1 MKPRLPSAIYAI
13 GATSLLNDASS
24 EMIFP
29 LLPVF
34 LSSVLGAGA
43 ATLGVIEGTADAA
56 ASLLKL
62 ASGALSDRMD
72 DASHWWWEA
81 TRSPRWF
88 GP

>member
-34 LSSVLGAGA
+34 LSSVLVRARPPWA
-43 ATLGVIEGTADAA
+43 
-56 ASLLKL
+56 
-62 ASGALSDRMD
+62 
-72 DASHWWWEA
+72 
-81 TRSPRWF
+81 
-88 GP
+88 